1 MQRHHRAMSD
11 AVAASELLSLI
22 NEKRVGYQI
31 D

>member
-11 AVAASELLSLI
+11 AIAAGELLNMV
-22 NEKRVGYQI
+22 NEKRLKI